1 MLSRVADSLYW
12 AGRYLERAEHASRL
26 IEMNLGLMLDEAPD
40 AQDGRWTRILTAM
53 QCPADIAEGRG
64 DDAYAAV
71 DALTFHP
78 DNPNSIK
85 VCIAAARENA
95 RQVREQ
101 VATDVFEHLNGLY
114 LRVKQ
119 TRLDSLWSYQPD
131 AFFRRARQGCILFH
145 GLLDATVPHGE
156 EWLFVQLG
164 RYIERAQAL
173 PRLLKTYIDED
184 DQAPDEHRQA
194 AQYLHWVGL
203 LKSCEAFMP
212 YLNRYR
218 SGVTPRPI
226 AEFLLLDA
234 SFPRSARYAADMI
247 QHALASIARHSGSYR
262 SAPLDRLAGRLQSS
276 LNYAQIDEIMQS
288 GLHRYLDGIV
298 DQTQRIHHEIYRVY
312 IAYPIEEVAV

>member
-40 AQDGRWTRILTAM
+40 AQDGRWPRILAAL
-53 QCPADIAEGRG
+53 QCPDEVCAGR
-64 DDAYAAV
+64 DNDPYAAV

-78 DNPNSIK
+78 ENPNSIRL
-85 VCIAAARENA
+85 CIEGARENA

-101 VATDVFEHLNGLY
+101 VANDVFEHLNSLY
-114 LRVKQ
+114 FRVKQ
-119 TRLDSLWSYQPD
+119 TRLDSIWSYQPD
-131 AFFRRARQGCILFH
+131 AFFRRVRQGCILFH
-145 GLLDATVPHGE
+145 GLIDSTVPHGE

-164 RYIERAQAL
+164 RFMERAQAV
-173 PRLLKTYIDED
+173 PRLLKEYIDED
-184 DQAPDEHRQA
+184 AHAADEQAQA

-212 YLNRYR
+212 FLNRYR
-218 SGVTPRPI
+218 SGVSPRPI

-234 SFPRSARYAADMI
+234 SFPRSVRYASDMI

-262 SAPLDRLAGRLQSS
+262 SSPLDRLAGRLQSS